1 MFPAPPRIRIPRQY
15 EDGLIFE
22 KDEVI
27 RLKVSVAGRPLPR
40 ATWYH
45 DGEPIPFGGR
55 YEVSNTD
62 RSSGLRISEARRMDR
77 GEYQVRATSRLGEDT
92 VSFLVTVTG
101 EEPRSTKLSCCWRL
115 NPAQGTGVPPPS
127 SLLFFW
133 KRSCDGLIPIQ
144 GILLRDEYICCLQTG
159 YEVKQVRGPNP

>member
-1 MFPAPPRIRIPRQY
+1 MRVPLVALLPAPPRIRIPRQY

-27 RLKVSVAGRPLPR
+27 SLKVSVAGRPLPR

-45 DGEPIPFGGR
+45 NGEPIPFGGR

-62 RSSGLRISEARRMDR
+62 RSSGLRISEARRADR
-77 GEYQVRATSRLGEDT
+77 GEYQVRASSRLGEHV

-101 EEPRSTKLSCCWRL
+101 EEP
-115 NPAQGTGVPPPS
+115 PHEFQ
-127 SLLFFW
+127 
-133 KRSCDGLIPIQ
+133 
-144 GILLRDEYICCLQTG
+144 
-159 YEVKQVRGPNP
+159 

>member
-15 EDGLIFE
+15 EDGLLFE

-27 RLKVSVAGRPLPR
+27 RLKVSVTGRPLPR

-55 YEVSNTD
+55 YEVSNTE
-62 RSSGLRISEARRMDR
+62 RSSGLRISEARRQDR

-101 EEPRSTKLSCCWRL
+101 EEHRSTKLSYCFASRSPLRAWAFYCLLVCCFWGRCWM
-115 NPAQGTGVPPPS
+115 G
-127 SLLFFW
+127 LFRH
-133 KRSCDGLIPIQ
+133 KGSCYATNMFAVFKEIM
-144 GILLRDEYICCLQTG
+144 R
-159 YEVKQVRGPNP
+159 

>member
-1 MFPAPPRIRIPRQY
+1 MKVSVNVGIAGCGYPLVALFTAPPRIRIPRQY

-62 RSSGLRISEARRMDR
+62 RSSGLRISEARRADR
-77 GEYQVRATSRLGEDT
+77 GEYQVRATSRLGEHV

-101 EEPRSTKLSCCWRL
+101 EEPGNTKLSSSR
-115 NPAQGTGVPPPS
+115 VPITLGEFAFFPLF
-127 SLLFFW
+127 LL
-133 KRSCDGLIPIQ
+133 SCHRLIP
-144 GILLRDEYICCLQTG
+144 LSRDRTT
-159 YEVKQVRGPNP
+159 R

>member
-1 MFPAPPRIRIPRQY
+1 MLQAIVLRNACVVPGVSQPLQCITRDTSLHSLPLDTLFPAPPRIRIPRQY

-40 ATWYH
+40 TTWYH
-45 DGEPIPFGGR
+45 DGQSIPFGGR

-62 RSSGLRISEARRMDR
+62 RSSGLRISEAQRGDR
-77 GEYQVRATSRLGEDT
+77 GEYQVRATSRLGEDV

-101 EEPRSTKLSCCWRL
+101 ELLLGRTRCGR
-115 NPAQGTGVPPPS
+115 PS
-127 SLLFFW
+127 SSSFS
-133 KRSCDGLIPIQ
+133 R
-144 GILLRDEYICCLQTG
+144 R
-159 YEVKQVRGPNP
+159 

>member
-1 MFPAPPRIRIPRQY
+1 MFLAPPRIRIPRQY

-40 ATWYH
+40 TTWYH

-55 YEVSNTD
+55 YEVNNTD
-62 RSSGLRISEARRMDR
+62 RSSALRISEARRMDR

-101 EEPRSTKLSCCWRL
+101 R
-115 NPAQGTGVPPPS
+115 NPGV
-127 SLLFFW
+127 
-133 KRSCDGLIPIQ
+133 
-144 GILLRDEYICCLQTG
+144 
-159 YEVKQVRGPNP
+159 